1 MKTFLLS
8 IFSLISSLN
17 LWAHDIVLTISNSPY
32 PAEIGYQ
39 LLDDQGNAYISIASN
54 GANQSHSIVLS
65 DGCYNLILTDSYG
78 DGWNGATYS
87 LTYASGGTI
96 ISGGF
101 PNEPAFNAFEKE
113 NHFLIGEGVMGCNDP
128 VACNYNITATCND
141 GSCDYISCYG
151 CTNASACNFNELAIY
166 DDGSCCTENCLTLEL
181 IDYVGDG
188 WDDGV
193 YVIENLDGEI
203 VASGTLA
210 YPLDYSIQHLCLP
223 DGCYIFSVVGSAY
236 PEEIEWTLSTDNDVI
251 NGDGLDF
258 NETYFSLGNSACF
271 GCTDP
276 AACTY
281 NPFAIFNDESC
292 MDGPCVA
299 YDNPWTAKVITL
311 STYPACSNHNGT
323 VNGATI
329 TAVANANVTTGE
341 DVWFRFIPS
350 TTAARFAV
358 NSTSFDIVLEI
369 LDEDYV
375 SIANYDLR
383 SGVGQEIWNFGEFV
397 PDQIYYIGVRNKNSA
412 AGSGNFT
419 FCGAS
424 LKTTFVPVIS
434 SSYSLCASIKC
445 NYTGA
450 SSYTFVLTDTEYET
464 THSATRI
471 GTTKIPL
478 INFPGIR
485 VDQSYNVAVTANYQL
500 TNSLGQLEYLSVGPV
515 QSTTIVTQPPAVMSM
530 NPAVSCSGAAIPG
543 GAPVKFG
550 PVICTAT
557 SHQIEFVN
565 INGNETPIYHAVPGN
580 IRYFRLNTVAGLVP
594 GQSYFVRIRP
604 GFGYEYEANWGPQ
617 GCIKYAG
624 PSSLQAIGNNFDA
637 FLNVSDSEDAENT
650 PALVME
656 VHPNPVEN
664 GIVAIHA
671 YSDKDRNVDVS
682 ILDLTGNVVLSRTIH
697 ISNMDTWSL
706 ELPRNIASGL
716 YTITFESEGASSAQK
731 LFILK

>member
-1 MKTFLLS
+1 MKTLLLS
-8 IFSLISSLN
+8 ICTLLTSIQLS
-17 LWAHDIVLTISNSPY
+17 AHDVVLTISSSPY
-32 PAEIGYQ
+32 PAEMGYQ
-39 LLDDQGNAYISIASN
+39 LVDDQGNIFVSVSNN
-54 GANQSHSIVLS
+54 GANQSHNLVLV

-78 DGWNGATYS
+78 DGWNGATFTLAY
-87 LTYASGGTI
+87 TSGGTI

-101 PNEPAFNAFEKE
+101 ANDPAFNAFEKE
-113 NHFLIGEGVMGCNDP
+113 NHFLIGPGVLGCNDP
-128 VACNYNITATCND
+128 LACNYNLSATCND
-141 GSCDYISCYG
+141 GSCDYVSCYG
-151 CTNASACNFNELAIY
+151 CTNPLACNFNELAVQ

-236 PEEIEWTLSTDNDVI
+236 PEEIEWILSTDNDVI

-292 MDGPCVA
+292 IYGPCVA

-329 TAVANANVTTGE
+329 TAVAHANVITGE

-350 TTAARFAV
+350 TSAARFAA
-358 NSTSFDIVLEI
+358 NSANFDIVLEI
-369 LDEDYV
+369 LDASYASVAE
-375 SIANYDLR
+375 YDLR
-383 SGVGQEIWNFGEFV
+383 VGTGQEIWNYDDFIAG
-397 PDQIYYIGVRNKNSA
+397 QIYYIGVRNKNSA
-412 AGSGNFT
+412 SGSGSFT

-424 LKTTFVPVIS
+424 LKATFVPVVA
-434 SSYSLCASIKC
+434 SSYSLCTTIKC
-445 NYTGA
+445 NHTSA
-450 SSYTFVLTDTEYET
+450 HSYSFVLTDTELESV
-464 THSATRI
+464 HSATI
-471 GTTKIPL
+471 TGTTKIPL
-478 INFPGIR
+478 QSFPGIR
-485 VDQSYNVAVTANYQL
+485 VDQAYNVAVTANYQL
-500 TNSLGQLEYLSVGPV
+500 TNSLGQVEYVSVEPT
-515 QSTTIVTQPPAVMSM
+515 QTSTILTQAPALMSM
-530 NPAVSCSGAAIPG
+530 NPVVSCSGAAVPG
-543 GAPVKFG
+543 ATPVKFG

-557 SHQIEFVN
+557 AHQIEFTNVN
-565 INGNETPIYHAVPGN
+565 GLEASVYHSVPGN

-604 GFGYEYEANWGPQ
+604 LFGYEYDAAWGPQ

-624 PSSLQAIGNNFDA
+624 PSSLQTISNNFDA
-637 FLNVSDSEDAENT
+637 FLNVSDSEEAENT

-656 VHPNPVEN
+656 VYPNPVEN
-664 GIVAIHA
+664 GIVSIHA

-682 ILDLTGNVVLSRTIH
+682 ILDLTGNVVLSRSIH
-697 ISNMDTWSL
+697 ISNMDTLSL
-706 ELPRNIASGL
+706 ELPQHIASGL